1 MTGNCTDAPDLPID
15 IILACT
21 QEVCEKVLS
30 VTLLGR
36 CYSMDSLGPIDT
48 EMSTMEV
55 TSSTGV
61 GGGGGTSKGSEV
73 REVTLPEDQS
83 GPEDAQEPAVE
94 ARVATK
100 LAKNKK
106 KKGRNVGSGGE
117 GGKTGGGIRTK
128 SRYQCQLCPK
138 QYPTQ
143 KLLDKHV
150 MFHVDQNAACSQCG
164 KLFYKRWMLEQVWS
178 INHSNYFQMNDVLLG
193 GCLLQLS
200 HRHRY
205 YAIHALF

>member
-1 MTGNCTDAPDLPID
+1 
-15 IILACT
+15 
-21 QEVCEKVLS
+21 
-30 VTLLGR
+30 
-36 CYSMDSLGPIDT
+36 MDNLGPIDT

-61 GGGGGTSKGSEV
+61 GGTSKGSEV

-106 KKGRNVGSGGE
+106 KKGRNVGSGE
-117 GGKTGGGIRTK
+117 GGKAGGGVRTK

-164 KLFYKRWMLEQVWS
+164 KLFYKRWMLEQVCWS
-178 INHSNYFQMNDVLLG
+178 ITHLNYFRINDVLLSFG
-193 GCLLQLS
+193 RFSAVKTKSSWQNLEFFRIFLE
-200 HRHRY
+200 
-205 YAIHALF
+205 FF

>member
-1 MTGNCTDAPDLPID
+1 MCK
-15 IILACT
+15 
-21 QEVCEKVLS
+21 KVSS
-30 VTLLGR
+30 VTLPEY

-48 EMSTMEV
+48 EMSTMEG
-55 TSSTGV
+55 TSSTGSGV
-61 GGGGGTSKGSEV
+61 GGVGLGTSKGSEV
-73 REVTLPEDQS
+73 KEVTLPEDQS
-83 GPEDAQEPAVE
+83 GPEDAPEPAVE

-106 KKGRNVGSGGE
+106 KKGRNVGSGE

-164 KLFYKRWMLEQVWS
+164 KLFYKRWMLEQV
-178 INHSNYFQMNDVLLG
+178 
-193 GCLLQLS
+193 
-200 HRHRY
+200 
-205 YAIHALF
+205 